1 MVLTQIKNNPIAKN
15 FVTTFGDI
23 MFYSVIFSFG
33 QKKIHQA
40 SFSYQVFRGKWIW
53 YNDHRNAKITLQMM
67 SVLLRDNETS

>member
-23 MFYSVIFSFG
+23 MFYSFIFSFG
-33 QKKIHQA
+33 QKKFTKQVSVIK
-40 SFSYQVFRGKWIW
+40 SFVENGY
-53 YNDHRNAKITLQMM
+53 DTMITLQMM